1 MGFMKKG
8 ASFLSLKEIV
18 VELSNAFGPSGFE
31 SEVREL
37 FGKLVAD
44 YTEIAYDNLGSII
57 AAHHGKSAAPRILL
71 AAHLDE
77 VGLMVRGIT
86 PGGYLKVVPLGGWW
100 PPTLLAQRVVVRS
113 KKGDYFGAVGA
124 KPPHYL
130 GEEERNRPLKMADLY
145 IDIGARSYDEVA
157 VLGIAV
163 GDPVVPAVKVESL
176 GTPDTLIG
184 KAFDDR
190 AGCAV
195 IAQVLRELDGNHPNG
210 VFGAGT
216 VQEENG
222 LKGAG
227 AVAAAV
233 EPDVC
238 LVIEGAPADDF
249 PDASSIVQGKL
260 GGGPQIRYFDPA
272 MIANQALV
280 SLTKTKAE
288 QLGIPYQLAVREGGG
303 TDGKEI
309 QRFGKGVPTLVIGIP
324 VRYVHSHQCIMSLND
339 LEATVKLVKGLIDVL
354 DEDTVKEI
362 KVKPW

>member
-1 MGFMKKG
+1 M
-8 ASFLSLKEIV
+8 I
-18 VELSNAFGPSGFE
+18 ELSNAFGPSGFE
-31 SEVREL
+31 SEVREV

-44 YTEIAYDNLGSII
+44 QTEITYDNLGSII
-57 AAHHGKSAAPRILL
+57 AAHHGKSAAPKVLL

-86 PGGYLKVVPLGGWW
+86 PGGYLKVVPLGSWW

-113 KKGDYFGAVGA
+113 KKGDYPGAVGA

-130 GEEERNRPLKMADLY
+130 GEEERNRSLKLADLY
-145 IDIGARSYDEVA
+145 IDIGARSHDEVTT
-157 VLGIAV
+157 LGIAV

-176 GTPDTLIG
+176 GTSDTLLG

-195 IAQVLRELDGNHPNG
+195 ILQVLRELDGAHPNRVYG
-210 VFGAGT
+210 VGT

-222 LKGAG
+222 LKGADT
-227 AVAAAV
+227 VAAV
-233 EPDVC
+233 VQPDLC

-249 PDASSIVQGKL
+249 PDAGSIVQGKL
-260 GGGPQIRYFDPA
+260 GGGPQIRYFDPTL
-272 MIANQALV
+272 IANQALV
-280 SLTKTKAE
+280 SLAKMKAE

-309 QRFGKGVPTLVIGIP
+309 QRSGKGVPTLVIGIP
-324 VRYVHSHQCIMSLND
+324 VRYAHSHQCIMSLKD
-339 LEATVKLVKGLIDVL
+339 LEATVKLVRGLVDIF
-354 DEDTVKEI
+354 DEELVNKI
-362 KVKPW
+362 KRNPWDSSFMNPR

>member
-1 MGFMKKG
+1 M
-8 ASFLSLKEIV
+8 SLKEII

-31 SEVREL
+31 SEVREV
-37 FGKLVAD
+37 FRKGVAKSS
-44 YTEIAYDNLGSII
+44 EITYDNLGSII
-57 AAHHGKSAAPRILL
+57 ATHPGKSESPRVLL

-86 PGGYLKVVPLGGWW
+86 PGGYLKAVPLGSWW
-100 PPTLLAQRVVVRS
+100 PPTLLAQRVIVRS
-113 KKGDYFGAVGA
+113 QKGDHYGAVGA

-130 GEEERNRPLKMADLY
+130 GEEERNRPLKLADLY
-145 IDIGARSYDEVA
+145 IDIGARSYDEVVA
-157 VLGIAV
+157 LGVAV

-195 IAQVLRELDGNHPNG
+195 ILQVLRELDGNHPNR

-227 AVAAAV
+227 TVAAV
-233 EPDVC
+233 VQPDLC

-249 PDASSIVQGKL
+249 PDAGSIVQGKL
-260 GGGPQIRYFDPA
+260 GGGPQIRYYDPTL
-272 MIANQALV
+272 IANRALV
-280 SLTKTKAE
+280 NLVKSRAE

-309 QRFGKGVPTLVIGIP
+309 QGSGKGVPAVVIGIP
-324 VRYVHSHQCIMSLND
+324 VRYTHSHQCIVSLKD
-339 LEATVKLVKGLIDVL
+339 VEATVKLVKGLIDVL

>member
-1 MGFMKKG
+1 M
-8 ASFLSLKEIV
+8 SLKEIM

-31 SEVREL
+31 SEVREV
-37 FGKLVAD
+37 FRKIVAANNGI
-44 YTEIAYDNLGSII
+44 TYDNLGSII
-57 AAHHGKSAAPRILL
+57 ATHHGKSETPKVLL

-86 PGGYLKVVPLGGWW
+86 PGGYLKAVPLGSWW
-100 PPTLLAQRVVVRS
+100 PPSLLAQRVLVRS
-113 KKGDYFGAVGA
+113 QKGDYFGAIGA

-130 GEEERNRPLKMADLY
+130 GEEERKRHLKLVDLY

-157 VLGIAV
+157 DLGIAI
-163 GDPVVPAVKVESL
+163 GDPVVPAVKAESL

-190 AGCAV
+190 AGCAAIV
-195 IAQVLRELDGNHPNG
+195 QVLRELDGNHPNR

-222 LKGAG
+222 LKGAST
-227 AVAAAV
+227 VAAV
-233 EPDVC
+233 VQPDLC
-238 LVIEGAPADDF
+238 LIIEGAPADDF

-260 GGGPQIRYFDPA
+260 GGGPQVRYYDPTL
-272 MIANQALV
+272 IANHALV
-280 SLTKTKAE
+280 NLVKSRAE
-288 QLGIPYQLAVREGGG
+288 QLGIQYQLAVREGGG

-309 QRFGKGVPTLVIGIP
+309 QRSGKGVPTLVIGIP
-324 VRYVHSHQCIMSLND
+324 VRYAHSHQCIMSLKD

-354 DEDTVKEI
+354 DEDTANEI